1 MAPTASWTP
10 SKAHVFDVVVPT
22 GNGPET
28 VVDATASIV
37 GLSEVYCVQHM
48 GGLNFQVTVKS
59 MASMTLIVDAGC
71 LVIGGERCPVGP
83 QVTNVT
89 CLFLPSFVPNEVLV
103 QALSPYGKVLSVNAG
118 LMRGRCGVL
127 TGTRFVRMEMSTT
140 TPVPNY
146 LRVSGHRVTFDYR
159 GLQRVCRR
167 CGSSDHYR
175 AQCTAAFCGR
185 CGVHGHE
192 SDGCDRPCRRCGDS
206 HPTVACPVRRSY
218 SDAAAGAFPPLP
230 PASTAVATARDAVTK
245 EIALTPVSWTPPNA
259 QVIDDVHTGKGPEN
273 IVDTRAST
281 VGLSEVSCVQHQV
294 TVKSMASVTLTVDAG
309 CFVIGV
315 EHCPVVP
322 VGPQVTNVTRLF
334 LPSFVSNEVLVQALS
349 P

>member
-37 GLSEVYCVQHM
+37 VLSEVYCVQHM

-71 LVIGGERCPVGP
+71 LVIGGERCPVVP
-83 QVTNVT
+83 VVTFRLRRALKPARMQRTPGLRSKRQTFSPVRRRRYAS
-89 CLFLPSFVPNEVLV
+89 LPSASRHVPMPRVFMCVCVCMCILV
-103 QALSPYGKVLSVNAG
+103 PTLVEARQPGRGAPNNCETRGSDRRRHDYGKVLSVNAG
-118 LMRGRCGVL
+118 LMSGRRGVL
-127 TGTRFVRMEMSTT
+127 TGTRFVRMEMSAT

-206 HPTVACPVRRSY
+206 HPTDACPVRRS
-218 SDAAAGAFPPLP
+218 
-230 PASTAVATARDAVTK
+230 
-245 EIALTPVSWTPPNA
+245 
-259 QVIDDVHTGKGPEN
+259 
-273 IVDTRAST
+273 
-281 VGLSEVSCVQHQV
+281 
-294 TVKSMASVTLTVDAG
+294 
-309 CFVIGV
+309 
-315 EHCPVVP
+315 
-322 VGPQVTNVTRLF
+322 
-334 LPSFVSNEVLVQALS
+334 
-349 P
+349 